1 MMKYAV
7 LLSTLLL
14 LAGCSLKDYG
24 LVDNPYPEVKPLTP
38 VPSTP
43 VVSAPGSL
51 YSDQRSI
58 ANMVSDARAY
68 RVNDIVIINI
78 SESTSATNSATTD
91 LDKTHKNDIKVPN
104 LFGLEKT
111 HTQFFGAGSTDG
123 TVLGLETAKE
133 HAGKGSTQ
141 RSGLFTGSLAA
152 RVIQVLPNNY
162 LYIQGYKNI
171 QVNGENQKVVLSG
184 MVNPLMIDKNH
195 SVNSNQIADLELRYG
210 GQGVVNAQ
218 QNPGLF
224 ARILD
229 FIFPF

>member
-1 MMKYAV
+1 MRHAAIFSII
-7 LLSTLLL
+7 LILT
-14 LAGCSLKDYG
+14 GCSFKDYG
-24 LVDNPYPEVKPLTP
+24 LVDNPYPKVQPMMPTSP
-38 VPSTP
+38 VPIVHS
-43 VVSAPGSL
+43 PGSL
-51 YSDQRSI
+51 YSSQQSI
-58 ANMVSDARAY
+58 ANMVSDSRAY

-78 SESTSATNSATTD
+78 SESTTATNSATTD

-123 TVLGLETAKE
+123 TVLGLETGKE

-152 RVIQVLPNNY
+152 RVIQVMPNNY
-162 LYIQGYKNI
+162 LIIQGYKNI
-171 QVNGENQKVVLSG
+171 QVNGENQKIVLSG
-184 MVNPLMIDKNH
+184 LVNPLMISKDH
-195 SVNSNQIADLELRYG
+195 SVNSNQISDLELRYG

-224 ARILD
+224 SRILD